1 MSVLYREPSVR
12 LRFGSQF
19 FAGDA
24 LVLGVGVLGIG
35 SVLESYY
42 EIDPTLSTQAID
54 IRRGRD
60 RLLDTYNAGNAT
72 VTFRDESAQ
81 FAPNRVESS
90 LYGLVWTGAQ
100 LHIYSGDL
108 SIALASP
115 ASSDAITTA
124 TFNAS
129 KHIAASDKSTFDVR
143 FAWIIDTLDDGE
155 RDLITL
161 TSSAGSNLAY
171 RFKYVQASGV
181 RRLYFQFT
189 FAGPYPGSTAYS
201 FMSDP
206 LPFMYKAEAVAVR
219 ADWQPDTSRVNF
231 YYRMITPDQ
240 AKTQINADDG
250 WWYCGSNANYA
261 GGSLIADQAAYASW
275 FTPPTGSVSLQVGA
289 SSPSYSWLDC
299 VNNLDGHILGLVIK
313 IGGVTTESFDRDN
326 MVAFATPIVSNYS
339 TNFDVRGLA
348 TVTERYYEYYLFTG
362 FIDSFSYDWGIAE
375 KGCYVTVTAEDAFR
389 ILNLSSVETVTGAA
403 SLDLPG
409 TRIGQILDTIEYSRA
424 NALIDAGDT
433 YLQDDDG
440 TVRNAL
446 SAIQTVEQSDLGSFY
461 CDGRG
466 RLNYIGR
473 SALNERLA
481 AVPQAFSDSS
491 LIVPSYRQIK
501 VQYDDQL
508 ISNQASIEPAGSTP
522 QVATDATSVTK
533 YFLREFSRSGL
544 IMDSDLDA
552 EYMAQTIVAGRSEPA
567 VRVEGIGFD
576 ITNDPSIW
584 ATVIGLDL
592 NYPIT
597 VTKDW
602 VQDDDLIISGGTV
615 NLGQRLGI
623 QGISHSIRP
632 DRWVTVLSTA
642 EQLVDGFILD
652 SAEWG
657 ELDDDTISY

>member
-24 LVLGVGVLGIG
+24 LVLGTGVLGIG

-42 EIDPTLSTQAID
+42 EIDPTLITQAID

-81 FAPNRVESS
+81 FAPGRVESS

-100 LHIYSGDL
+100 LHVSSGDL
-108 SIALASP
+108 SLALGSP
-115 ASSDAITTA
+115 LYADSITTA
-124 TFNAS
+124 TFNSS
-129 KHIAASDKSTFDVR
+129 KHVASSDKTQFDVR
-143 FAWIIDTLDDGE
+143 FAWIIDTLDDGT
-155 RDLITL
+155 RDLITV
-161 TSSAGSNLAY
+161 TNAAGSSLSW
-171 RFKYVQASGV
+171 RLRYVQGAGE

-189 FAGPYPGSTAYS
+189 FDGTYPGTYAYS
-201 FMSDP
+201 FKSDAM
-206 LPFMYKAEAVAVR
+206 PFMYEMEAVAVR
-219 ADWQPDTSRVNF
+219 ADWQPDTLSVNF

-250 WWYCGSNANYA
+250 WWYIGSTLDYA
-261 GGSLIADQAAYASW
+261 GSSLSAATAAFASW
-275 FTPPTGSVSLQVGA
+275 YIPGSGYVQVGA
-289 SSPSYSWLDC
+289 SSPSSSWLDC
-299 VNNLDGHILGLVIK
+299 VNNLDGHILGLAIK
-313 IGGVTTESFDRDN
+313 VGGTTTESFDRDN
-326 MVAFATPIVSNYS
+326 MIAFDTPIVSNYS
-339 TNFDVRGLA
+339 TNFDVRGMSAVSLK
-348 TVTERYYEYYLFTG
+348 YYEYYLFTG
-362 FIDSFSYDWGIAE
+362 FIDSFSYEWGIAE

-403 SLDLPG
+403 ALDLPG
-409 TRIGQILDTIEYSRA
+409 ARIGQILDTIEYARA
-424 NALIDAGDT
+424 NALIDTGDT
-433 YLQDDDG
+433 SLQDDDG
-440 TVRNAL
+440 TVRSAL
-446 SAIQTVEQSDLGSFY
+446 SAIQTVEQSDLGAFY

-491 LIVPSYRQIK
+491 VFDPSYRQIN

-522 QVATDATSVTK
+522 QVSTDSTSVTK
-533 YFLREFSRSGL
+533 YFLREFNRSGL
-544 IMDSDLDA
+544 IMDSDTDA
-552 EYMAQTIVAGRSEPA
+552 LYMAQTIVAGRSEPT

-576 ITNDPSIW
+576 ITNDPTNW
-584 ATVIGLDL
+584 ATIVGLDL

-602 VQDDDLIISGGTV
+602 TQNNDYPWPGRYV

-623 QGISHSIRP
+623 QGIAHSIRP